1 METVLNAVLTQYG
14 PVGAIIIFFL
24 YKDWKREEK
33 RDLEITAKNAEYI
46 KVVTQFISVC
56 NKYEQQNKVVIHSIN
71 ANTSA
76 LEKLILK
83 HDAKLAEYEASP
95 QLTADTSGVLTDRKD
110 R

>member
-1 METVLNAVLTQYG
+1 MESILNAALAQYG
-14 PVGAIIIFFL
+14 PAAAIILFLL

-33 RDLEITAKNAEYI
+33 RDLELAAKNAEYT
-46 KVVTQFISVC
+46 KVVTQFISIC

-95 QLTADTSGVLTDRKD
+95 QLTADTSGILTDRKD